1 MKQSCLRSALV
12 TSFFVLAS
20 SHVLASDFASD
31 LYVYPADTVF
41 RDLGS
46 PYVVVGGVADHVH
59 ILFDMGKVRA
69 PAKFVEQAKRE
80 SSKFIKTLGNAYK
93 DFYWQR
99 GYGMFSVG
107 PTRREDVEKYVRNQD
122 DTNR

>member
-1 MKQSCLRSALV
+1 M
-12 TSFFVLAS
+12 
-20 SHVLASDFASD
+20 
-31 LYVYPADTVF
+31 
-41 RDLGS
+41 
-46 PYVVVGGVADHVH
+46 H

-99 GYGMFSVG
+99 GYGMFSCRPDTAGKTLRNTCETKTTPKDDVS
-107 PTRREDVEKYVRNQD
+107 RRVPDVLETLQSGI
-122 DTNR
+122 